1 MRCDVSYYMFDVL
14 ILGFK
19 AILEKK
25 KVLES

>member
-19 AILEKK
+19 GILEKK